1 MTSDSIPLLEVN
13 ALSNEVFLAINRIRH
28 LWRQRA
34 DTNSI
39 FKEITKI
46 EQYQSITKD
55 FLQDHIDK
63 LIIDEKIINKINRDK
78 NSYKVNIELIDE
90 KDQSFLVSPNDFP
103 PASTITP
110 INEKTPSIDFTLLNT
125 NTPKNHKPINN
136 EKDKQIRE
144 SHIDTIIKN
153 DKGNTLKD
161 SILNNLHKDI
171 EDIINRKMESSL
183 EKIQSIYKD
192 ELQVLRKELE
202 SKNNIINK
210 LLETIEN
217 IGNKVVQPNPL
228 PIPKLHLD
236 NSNDTNESE
245 RKEIAPEINNTNSTE
260 KDSQQ
265 EMNNLNLGNT
275 NSM

>member
-1 MTSDSIPLLEVN
+1 M
-13 ALSNEVFLAINRIRH
+13 
-28 LWRQRA
+28 
-34 DTNSI
+34 
-39 FKEITKI
+39 
-46 EQYQSITKD
+46 
-55 FLQDHIDK
+55 
-63 LIIDEKIINKINRDK
+63 
-78 NSYKVNIELIDE
+78 
-90 KDQSFLVSPNDFP
+90 
-103 PASTITP
+103 
-110 INEKTPSIDFTLLNT
+110 LNT

-153 DKGNTLKD
+153 DKGNTLQD

-183 EKIQSIYKD
+183 EKIRSIYKD